1 MHVCVGCT
9 YPLAARLAATGAPA
23 AAVAVA
29 VAAEVDDASA
39 IRNTQIRLKSASTK
53 LTHQLANEMSEH
65 CVEKVFYK
73 NRFSMDTVLNK
84 HNVYDISKLSQVSS
98 LRKTVDSNNNC

>member
-9 YPLAARLAATGAPA
+9 YPLAATLAATGAPA
-23 AAVAVA
+23 ATAA
-29 VAAEVDDASA
+29 AAEVDGASA
-39 IRNTQIRLKSASTK
+39 IPNKQIRLKSASTK